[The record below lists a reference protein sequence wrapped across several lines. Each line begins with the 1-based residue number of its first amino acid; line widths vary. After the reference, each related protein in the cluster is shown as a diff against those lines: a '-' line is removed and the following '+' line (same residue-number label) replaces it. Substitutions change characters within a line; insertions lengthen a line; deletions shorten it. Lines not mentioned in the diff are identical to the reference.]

1 MKLKCH
7 RAVQFSSLE
16 VVVVKKSTKFEYK
29 ATVYLNK
36 FFGTLGQQLDDIPSL
51 EEILA
56 ILTLH
61 IIVHIN
67 IIILVYIYYFICLI

>member
-1 MKLKCH
+1 MWIVNLMKLKCH
-7 RAVQFSSLE
+7 RRVQFSSLE
-16 VVVVKKSTKFEYK
+16 VVVVKKSTKFEYE

-36 FFGTLGQQLDDIPSL
+36 FGTLGQQLDDIPSL

-56 ILTLH
+56 ILTLS

-67 IIILVYIYYFICLI
+67 IIILVYIY

>member
-1 MKLKCH
+1 M
-7 RAVQFSSLE
+7 
-16 VVVVKKSTKFEYK
+16 KKSTKFEYK

-36 FFGTLGQQLDDIPSL
+36 FGTLGQQLDDIPSL

-56 ILTLH
+56 ILTLS

-67 IIILVYIYYFICLI
+67 IIILVYIY